1 MGKRGIGADKL
12 SPKVYP
18 PQLTQINTAFNG
30 RIDALLMNLGGNDA
44 GFAAL
49 IQQCLN
55 IAVIGDCHNNAVVN
69 DVRRP
74 EAGRAQ
80 QPLQPAGAR
89 RWRAT
94 RSRGDPELEQQPRD
108 VFLTKAPMP
117 LRPGGATSV
126 CNGTPAG
133 NYEANLKA
141 VETQWLIDRVVN
153 PLNARF
159 ATEATQHGWHIV
171 DTHVNRF
178 HGHAI
183 CNLAP
188 DNWINQ
194 NLQALRKQGELDETE
209 GLPIAV
215 SGGIAHPNR
224 DGYAVIGARAAR
236 PDARRVHGPLH
247 ARQRARDDHERDG
260 GRVHGGLN
268 DAALEPL
275 SVGLLAPA
283 PAAAP
288 QRQRHVVNLPNAPDG
303 LRDLPYGT
311 SKPRIR

>member
-1 MGKRGIGADKL
+1 MLNSRFDRL
-12 SPKVYP
+12 
-18 PQLTQINTAFNG
+18 
-30 RIDALLMNLGGNDA
+30 ALALEGN
-44 GFAAL
+44 
-49 IQQCLN
+49 
-55 IAVIGDCHNNAVVN
+55 
-69 DVRRP
+69 
-74 EAGRAQ
+74 AQ
-80 QPLQPAGAR
+80 
-89 RWRAT
+89 
-94 RSRGDPELEQQPRD
+94 SGDPELEQQPRD

-133 NYEANLKA
+133 NFEANLKA

-171 DTHVNRF
+171 DTHVDRF

-224 DGYAVIGARAAR
+224 DGYAVIGAALHERMR
-236 PDARRVHGPLH
+236 EVFMDHYTPDSAPATTTNATATGFTRGRE
-247 ARQRARDDHERDG
+247 RQRAG
-260 GRVHGGLN
+260 
-268 DAALEPL
+268 AAD
-275 SVGLLAPA
+275 VGLLAPA
-283 PAAAP
+283 PAATRSTTTARWSTCRTRP
-288 QRQRHVVNLPNAPDG
+288 TACVSFRTERATPG
-303 LRDLPYGT
+303 
-311 SKPRIR
+311 IR